1 MNPITSWVQS
11 GMTSPADRQFQHDV
25 RILKNTSNASS
36 LNTEW
41 NMPVKDNAFV
51 KDLENKDE
59 KVKEI
64 GEGIVGAR
72 RLGKNVL
79 NDAISQ
85 VRELRGRT

>member
-1 MNPITSWVQS
+1 
-11 GMTSPADRQFQHDV
+11 
-25 RILKNTSNASS
+25 
-36 LNTEW
+36 
-41 NMPVKDNAFV
+41 MPVKDNAFV